1 LTLQESADRRNFSEQ
16 LQNRILARF
25 FTPSSSVMVEE
36 NTLQQIW
43 RLTNELALQQSAN
56 KEAING
62 ITQQMSD
69 VKVSKLRFR
78 EWIQSLI

>member
-1 LTLQESADRRNFSEQ
+1 
-16 LQNRILARF
+16 
-25 FTPSSSVMVEE
+25 MVEE

-43 RLTNELALQQSAN
+43 RLTNELAQQQSAN

-69 VKVSKLRFR
+69 VKVS
-78 EWIQSLI
+78 